1 MKEQKGRMD
10 SGQNKMHLEVSG
22 EELGVKI
29 KGEKNP
35 FHEEGN

>member
-1 MKEQKGRMD
+1 MD

-29 KGEKNP
+29 KGKKKKKT

>member
-1 MKEQKGRMD
+1 MG

-29 KGEKNP
+29 TGGKKR